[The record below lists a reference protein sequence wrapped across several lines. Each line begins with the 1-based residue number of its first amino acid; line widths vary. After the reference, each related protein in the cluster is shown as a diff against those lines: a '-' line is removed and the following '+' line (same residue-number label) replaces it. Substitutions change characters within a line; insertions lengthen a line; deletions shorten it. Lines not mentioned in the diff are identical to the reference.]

1 MHSLQSCDGQEP
13 TAGAG
18 ARFVLR
24 LGKGGQKG
32 AGLDVHRVV
41 RDPVVVV
48 PEHLAVVDEGEGM
61 PGRLR
66 VHALAEGVKRLRH
79 REIGVGD
86 DRGRDAVGG
95 DRLAEGTGR
104 VGGDRHELDA
114 VSGHLGSDLLTGK
127 VISSA
132 SVYDH
137 KTLLFFSE
145 GVSCQACLEQIQG
158 LQQVGSEMA
167 RDGIEL
173 VSITPDPPGT
183 LRQAI
188 AAYSITT
195 PVISDTD
202 LSMSQAFNTLGQ
214 GMHAETPGHAFAL
227 VYHGKVL
234 WYHDY
239 WISNNTM
246 YVQPSTLLA
255 AFAKA

>member
-1 MHSLQSCDGQEP
+1 VVGVVASS
-13 TAGAG
+13 
-18 ARFVLR
+18 FVLPGV
-24 LGKGGQKG
+24 LGSKPSSSFRATAAGVAQG
-32 AGLDVHRVV
+32 AGL
-41 RDPVVVV
+41 PAGGAV
-48 PEHLAVVDEGEGM
+48 PTFAD
-61 PGRLR
+61 
-66 VHALAEGVKRLRH
+66 
-79 REIGVGD
+79 
-86 DRGRDAVGG
+86 
-95 DRLAEGTGR
+95 T
-104 VGGDRHELDA
+104 
-114 VSGHLGSDLLTGK
+114 DLLTGK